1 MFKDLRILS
10 HFTRL
15 GGVFNPIFIKVE
27 TEAQTKCAT
36 GHNAVKWAEIGL
48 ESGLQ
53 APNPELFLAYFPVV
67 APSRNKRCCVE

>member
-48 ESGLQ
+48 ELRSSGSKSR
-53 APNPELFLAYFPVV
+53 ALFSTF
-67 APSRNKRCCVE
+67 PSRGTLQE